1 MFLTTVINA
10 ASLGKMV
17 AGLGLA
23 KMTKTEQH
31 LRNSA
36 KRFFVRKHGI
46 ITNNLRN
53 RQDFPD
59 LANVDWATVD
69 GLVGPSTILMHDFD
83 DHDEVFDPE
92 DVTSA
97 GATES
102 HSMPPTPWHPHLANQ
117 FLGRYLMSLRC
128 SYSSQFQN
136 GLLSP
141 LAYREIEQALKS
153 AIDHSKDKTKSAIEK
168 YMAKISDD
176 ESDNRHSSRGS
187 MNTSVQIEDFRFEW
201 GWLGY
206 ERFLETP
213 RWLSYLQDAQ
223 KSTRAFDRAVA
234 VLAGPFLKRWTDSS
248 CAKRMEIMLAVARAH
263 ECVLRCEEAMFAEQN
278 DAGKAN
284 CIKRVLE
291 ESRAIKESAEN
302 RYASLQF
309 QQPDIACAVRTR
321 HTCQLVLKMAID
333 ELETL
338 RTSAQ
343 ISDEEH
349 EHYLEKVFYK
359 RQHLSHTLPEVQGGS
374 TGSNLLAYYFS
385 DSDLDHFSKAD
396 MSVQHYAEDQSI
408 CLRHQEADSIFFI
421 VDGIARLYKDTGVS
435 MRTESSVASAVDEGG
450 RVGGTLP
457 APVLNNSR
465 RQSRHASYV
474 LPHSRS
480 GDQHHVTEKNEI
492 LLSAGCCFNDVEF
505 LLNESGWI
513 PQNSGR
519 LIAVTNV
526 RLIQLKYETLRSK
539 DEQRLNFLQKLWRY
553 SGHAVNVRCPELFNF
568 EPPDEWSWN
577 KVKVSTFAK
586 GERLC
591 LSHSMGVACV
601 LLIKGKIAHTAYN
614 GPLDTPSGQNTTTR
628 HYKPFSFIALHKGE
642 NFTVSSESCQV
653 LGQEDDDI
661 SSSTD
666 DVDFAR
672 IGLDIGQHVSAGS
685 RLRRSSSMTMVERR
699 SMELTRPISTV
710 DTRLLKRKM
719 SLAASKFQVSSQPC
733 TTEPNDSLAD
743 GSELRTAPLAGVFD
757 PKDRVEDGAL
767 DKASTDGP
775 LPPVRAPVARHAAAA
790 AAVPTKN
797 AQEVADRL
805 ADEKELHE
813 QELDGQAATA
823 VATVAAATNA
833 AKRPAERLADLK
845 ELHELGLIDQ
855 NEFDEQRARIIAS
868 I

>member
-1 MFLTTVINA
+1 M
-10 ASLGKMV
+10 
-17 AGLGLA
+17 
-23 KMTKTEQH
+23 
-31 LRNSA
+31 
-36 KRFFVRKHGI
+36 RKHGI

-59 LANVDWATVD
+59 LANVDWGTVD
-69 GLVGPSTILMHDFD
+69 GLVGPSTILQGDFD

-92 DVTSA
+92 DVTS
-97 GATES
+97 GGVTES
-102 HSMPPTPWHPHLANQ
+102 YSMPPTPWHPHLANQ

-176 ESDNRHSSRGS
+176 ESDNRPSSSRS
-187 MNTSVQIEDFRFEW
+187 SNTSVHIQDFRFEW
-201 GWLGY
+201 GWLEY
-206 ERFLETP
+206 EKFLEVP

-223 KSTRAFDRAVA
+223 KSTRTFDRAVA
-234 VLAGPFLKRWTDSS
+234 VLVGPVLKRWADFS

-263 ECVLRCEEAMFAEQN
+263 EGVLRCEEAMFAEQN

-291 ESRAIKESAEN
+291 ESRAIKEAAEN

-333 ELETL
+333 ELEAL

-349 EHYLEKVFYK
+349 EHCLQKVFYK

-408 CLRHQEADSIFFI
+408 CLKNQEADSIFFI

-435 MRTESSVASAVDEGG
+435 MRTQSSIDLIVDGIARLCKDEGVSMRAESSGETAVDDGG
-450 RVGGTLP
+450 RVGGSFP
-457 APVLNNSR
+457 APVLNNGR
-465 RQSRHASYV
+465 RTARHASYV

-480 GDQHHVTEKNEI
+480 SDEHHVTEKNEI

-519 LIAVTNV
+519 LVAVTNV
-526 RLIQLKYETLRSK
+526 RLIQLRYETLRSK

-577 KVKVSTFAK
+577 KVKVFTFAK

-591 LSHSMGVACV
+591 LPQSMRAVCV
-601 LLIKGKIAHTAYN
+601 LIIKGKITHTAYN
-614 GPLDTPSGQNTTTR
+614 GHLDNSSGQSITTR
-628 HYKPFSFIALHKGE
+628 HFKPFSFIMLLKGE
-642 NFTVSSESCQV
+642 KFSVSSEGCQL

-666 DVDFAR
+666 DLDCAR
-672 IGLDIGQHVSAGS
+672 TGLEIGQHVSAGP

-699 SMELTRPISTV
+699 SMELARPISTV

-719 SLAASKFQVSSQPC
+719 SLAASKFQVDSGPC
-733 TTEPNDSLAD
+733 STEPNDCLAD
-743 GSELRTAPLAGVFD
+743 GSELRTAPLTGVFD
-757 PKDRVEDGAL
+757 PTDRVEDRAP

-775 LPPVRAPVARHAAAA
+775 LPPVRAPVALAAA

-797 AQEVADRL
+797 PQEGADRL
-805 ADEKELHE
+805 ADVKELHE
-813 QELDGQAATA
+813 KELVGQAATA
-823 VATVAAATNA
+823 EDTVAAATTA
-833 AKRPAERLADLK
+833 TKRPAERLADLK
-845 ELHELGLIDQ
+845 ELHELGFINQ
-855 NEFDEQRARIIAS
+855 TEFDEQRARIIAS